1 MFVRL
6 FAQLFA
12 GYRYC
17 LLVIRINPKPV
28 ICFNK
33 ASFLGHHC
41 LNENEFMNRLLDSMS
56 FQRFIEERGPSYRH
70 CDVFD
75 DLYADIQSQLK
86 DELEQQLDLNF
97 NSSKSLVIKH
107 LKQIAEKLYK
117 YEFPQTS
124 VLTTLNVNTPSANN
138 LTTTNNLTKLLNQ
151 QQTKAS
157 KEMTNG
163 TKTTSS
169 NGLLTTPNRSFSK
182 IKLPTLDAYKRIHS
196 ETFPTLDANEIQRLI
211 NLNYLNSNSSS
222 SGISESLSNLTNGSS
237 SNLSTP
243 RNHLCRPHLV
253 PYGPPIETVKNMSII
268 NRRLVSLTENNF
280 NLNDIQNNISLDSNQ
295 IDWNQETTS
304 CTRKLEAISQCVLHI
319 FENNFKEAKKN
330 LNSAYRALRD
340 PRARLHLCNCLQ
352 KYVKKNQVILNNEQ
366 FEYICKLLNESLAND
381 TRLDES
387 GVAFSI
393 LPLTSAFYRK
403 LNNGTVDQ
411 CIYTRLQ
418 QHSVWSNMQ
427 FWEMAF
433 YSDVQRSIR
442 PVYLSN
448 EEFAAEQEKENCSG
462 KNSSRDSLND
472 LEAVNTSVKEQIETK
487 FEKINGSQLDDL
499 YNEVEAVKSGKKQQR
514 PDNLNLNFNNQQ
526 KVNDKLKDETNQS
539 KIYLPELN
547 LNLYLRPAEK
557 TALEICGEQMEKY
570 SYLTNES
577 RENFIRNEQGIIR
590 SHVLHYITQMVNMMI
605 PLDIN
610 KDVQAKQNSSKLESP
625 TNNSS
630 EPTTPHSQS
639 FNEDYQS
646 NEHSQLNGSRKTGS
660 SFNKRHSSMTA
671 VSNVNHNNDTES
683 LNNDVTNDNA
693 AVESLSMS
701 ASDVDSNLPSILPT
715 DNNVPHNGQ
724 VSFKQEH
731 FAHLS
736 YDSDEAGYSVWKFVS
751 KFVDHVCIEGNLN
764 DTQRQSLHHNLSEVI
779 SMQIQMLD
787 TVYKESKRIPLRTK
801 PKFDILKPDFMFNG
815 EHFIEPTPLR
825 CHLVPDGREEICG
838 LSGGTV
844 ILPAEGALFL
854 TNYRIIYRGFPIN
867 DSLMSDAIITRS
879 FPISALIKE
888 KKIGNQFRIGANANS
903 GLSSSL
909 TGLNSTGNYEMA
921 SLHDGLQMRSSTFQ
935 LIKVFFDEEVTNDK
949 IEKFRQ
955 SLLKLRYPQTVLEFF
970 CFNQNKYGYSNNSN
984 TSNFMNTMNYS
995 GLSKDTSANSL
1006 GNNNGNLN
1014 EYYAPTLNIKTKE
1027 KHTDA
1032 IRHFAKSTLRKAGLM
1047 PRNTNR
1053 KLPSSNQGH
1062 LSTLASR
1069 TPETLRKSIRANNNN
1084 NFSSIYQ
1091 NVNSSE
1097 SASEFQKPSGIQIDS
1112 DEENLSSKP

>member
-1 MFVRL
+1 MSPHEIESVWIDKLLRAVFVRL

-33 ASFLGHHC
+33 AAFLGNHC
-41 LNENEFMNRLLDSMS
+41 LGDNEFMNRLLDSMS

-86 DELEQQLDLNF
+86 DELEQQLDVNF
-97 NSSKSLVIKH
+97 NPPKSLVIKH

-124 VLTTLNVNTPSANN
+124 VLTSLNINTPNL
-138 LTTTNNLTKLLNQ
+138 LTTSNNLTKLINQ
-151 QQTKAS
+151 QQQQQSQQSKFINNLKDAS
-157 KEMTNG
+157 LKSTN
-163 TKTTSS
+163 S

-211 NLNYLNSNSSS
+211 NLNCLNSVATGNNNNNGLAVSHAD
-222 SGISESLSNLTNGSS
+222 SLSFSSTSSS
-237 SNLSTP
+237 SNLNTP

-253 PYGPPIETVKNMSII
+253 PYGPPIETVKNMYII
-268 NRRLVSLTENNF
+268 NKRLVTLTENNF
-280 NLNDIQNNISLDSNQ
+280 NLNEIQSENINLNAYQ
-295 IDWNQETTS
+295 NVEWPPEATS

-340 PRARLHLCNCLQ
+340 PRARLHLCQCLQ

-366 FEYICKLLNESLAND
+366 FEYIAKLLNESLAND

-411 CIYTRLQ
+411 CIYTKLQ

-448 EEFAAEQEKENCSG
+448 EEFAAEQEKENCPSNSSG
-462 KNSSRDSLND
+462 KNSSHGSMAD
-472 LEAVNTSVKEQIETK
+472 LDAAEKNIEK
-487 FEKINGSQLDDL
+487 
-499 YNEVEAVKSGKKQQR
+499 
-514 PDNLNLNFNNQQ
+514 LNLNNSSPLDELYDEVESKITNSNI
-526 KVNDKLKDETNQS
+526 KKRPDILNLKKSSKDET
-539 KIYLPELN
+539 KLYLPELS

-570 SYLTNES
+570 SYLTAEQ
-577 RENFIRNEQGIIR
+577 RDNFIRNEQGIIR

-610 KDVQAKQNSSKLESP
+610 KEDPNQGNNKSSKLENSP
-625 TNNSS
+625 TNHSS

-639 FNEDYQS
+639 FNEDFQS
-646 NEHSQLNGSRKTGS
+646 NNNEIISNSRKI
-660 SFNKRHSSMTA
+660 SFNNKRHSSMTA
-671 VSNVNHNNDTES
+671 VSNQNQNDNES
-683 LNNDVTNDNA
+683 LIMNNETA
-693 AVESLSMS
+693 HESLSIS
-701 ASDVDSNLPSILPT
+701 TSDCLQNAGC
-715 DNNVPHNGQ
+715 NQ
-724 VSFKQEH
+724 VSFKHENLNSNMH
-731 FAHLS
+731 S
-736 YDSDEAGYSVWKFVS
+736 YDVDEAGYSVWKFVS

-801 PKFDILKPDFMFNG
+801 PKFDLLKPDFLFAG
-815 EHFIEPTPLR
+815 EHFIDPTPLR
-825 CHLVPDGREEICG
+825 CHLVPDGREEINDA
-838 LSGGTV
+838 SGGTV
-844 ILPAEGALFL
+844 LLPAEGALFL

-888 KKIGNQFRIGANANS
+888 KKIGNQFRVGANTNTNSVLANS
-903 GLSSSL
+903 L
-909 TGLNSTGNYEMA
+909 TNLNQPGSYEMA
-921 SLHDGLQMRSSTFQ
+921 SLHDGIQMRSSTFQ

-949 IEKFRQ
+949 IEKFRH
-955 SLLKLRYPQTVLEFF
+955 SLLKLRYPQSVLEFF
-970 CFNQNKYGYSNNSN
+970 CFNSVNMKFTAGYNLSGFNGHGNSYAI
-984 TSNFMNTMNYS
+984 NYTAM
-995 GLSKDTSANSL
+995 SKDHCVNSL
-1006 GNNNGNLN
+1006 GVNNQTSTD
-1014 EYYAPTLNIKTKE
+1014 YYSHTLNIKAKE

-1032 IRHFAKSTLRKAGLM
+1032 IK
-1047 PRNTNR
+1047 
-1053 KLPSSNQGH
+1053 
-1062 LSTLASR
+1062 
-1069 TPETLRKSIRANNNN
+1069 
-1084 NFSSIYQ
+1084 
-1091 NVNSSE
+1091 
-1097 SASEFQKPSGIQIDS
+1097 
-1112 DEENLSSKP
+1112 